1 VMITPT
7 AYDSFREAWKASIPK
22 PYRPKTRTS
31 SRFLG
36 ASGDIVCAPPPAEM
50 VGTFLSAYRRAE
62 AREAVYQPPH
72 VSKAQRTETQ
82 GERKKRLG
90 RAKQYREAAKA
101 AKRREMAA

>member
-1 VMITPT
+1 MISPT

-36 ASGDIVCAPPPAEM
+36 AGGDIVLPPPRANMIGE
-50 VGTFLSAYRRAE
+50 FLAQIRQQEEQDAV
-62 AREAVYQPPH
+62 REPRLP
-72 VSKAQRTETQ
+72 KAQRTETQ

-101 AKRREMAA
+101 AKRLELAT